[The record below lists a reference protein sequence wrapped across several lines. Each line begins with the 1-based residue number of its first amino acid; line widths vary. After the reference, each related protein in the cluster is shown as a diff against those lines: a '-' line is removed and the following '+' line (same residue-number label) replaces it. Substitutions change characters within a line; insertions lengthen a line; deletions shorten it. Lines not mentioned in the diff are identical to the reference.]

1 MIRWGGL
8 FLGFAAASCA
18 ITLNYSGQLGFGAVM
33 GGVSLLILAV
43 TAFGPPARQQW
54 LDAKAE
60 IQKAQLPRWEPE
72 PPPRPRMETVTVP
85 RVKTEGHPP
94 WDTARMPARPGPVD
108 ADEPEVAGRHRA
120 ERGLREVLMD
130 ALKAAARVPLP

>member
-1 MIRWGGL
+1 MIVFRWSALVVACVAIGCTIVLDSRGHL
-8 FLGFAAASCA
+8 AAGAGTAAVALLALAAARVA
-18 ITLNYSGQLGFGAVM
+18 PQ
-33 GGVSLLILAV
+33 
-43 TAFGPPARQQW
+43 ARRHW

-60 IQKAQLPRWEPE
+60 IRKAWEQEQAPE
-72 PPPRPRMETVTVP
+72 PPPRPRMETVP

-108 ADEPEVAGRHRA
+108 ADEPEAAGRHRA

>member
-8 FLGFAAASCA
+8 FLGFVAASSA
-18 ITLNYSGQLGFGAVM
+18 LTLNYSGHLAAGVVM
-33 GGVSLLILAV
+33 GCVALLVLLVAAAGPAV
-43 TAFGPPARQQW
+43 RRQW

-60 IQKAQLPRWEPE
+60 IRKAWEQEQAPE
-72 PPPRPRMETVTVP
+72 PPPRPRMETVP

-108 ADEPEVAGRHRA
+108 ADEPEVAGKHRA